1 MFFKNRK
8 EAGKKLAEKLVS
20 YKDKKDVVVLG
31 LARGGVVVASE
42 AAKELELSFD
52 VLVTRKVGLPLDRE
66 MAVGAIADDFLEGVF
81 NKEIIKEFNLS
92 NEEMN
97 KEIDREKEEMK
108 RRLKLYFKDR
118 EMLDIKDKIVILTDD
133 GIATGYTMLAAINAV
148 KKKGAKKIIVAV
160 PVASK
165 DTIGKIENE
174 AGELYCLYIPE
185 IFFSVGGFY
194 EDFDQ
199 VEDDE
204 VLKILSAN
212 N

>member
-174 AGELYCLYIPE
+174 AG
-185 IFFSVGGFY
+185 
-194 EDFDQ
+194 
-199 VEDDE
+199 
-204 VLKILSAN
+204 
-212 N
+212 